1 MQGWER
7 KKGKE
12 EIGSMH
18 LRPLASAAILLTL
31 TTLPAFAGGANEYH
45 IRTVDKVP
53 APQEVQGPIR
63 KLLGER
69 CIQLLDAKD
78 TLLAEVWFRKEVP
91 VKATDAQINN
101 GLTYAEVP
109 ETTVFGVIRFPKQIT
124 DYRKQK
130 IPAGVYTLR
139 LANQPMDGDHM
150 GTAPYSEFLL
160 LSPAADDKTPDTM
173 EAKKLQE
180 MSGKTTGGHP
190 GVLLLFPGKG
200 AEATPK
206 LEKKE
211 ENHWVLLVL
220 LDAKAGNKKAVLPV
234 GLTLIGVS
242 SSA

>member
-1 MQGWER
+1 MR
-7 KKGKE
+7 
-12 EIGSMH
+12 
-18 LRPLASAAILLTL
+18 LRVLSGTAALLAL
-31 TTLPAFAGGANEYH
+31 TTLPLFAAEKDYSVK
-45 IRTVDKVP
+45 TVDKAP
-53 APQEVQGPIR
+53 APKEVQEPIR

-69 CIQLLDAKD
+69 CVQLCDAKGD
-78 TLLAEVWFRKEVP
+78 VLAEVWLRKDLP
-91 VKATDAQINN
+91 VKATEAQIKN
-101 GLTYAEVP
+101 GLTYSEVAQS
-109 ETTVFGVIRFPKQIT
+109 TVFGAIRFPKQFV

-139 LANQPMDGDHM
+139 LAIQPMDGDHM

-160 LSPAADDKTPDTM
+160 LSPAAEDKTPATM

-180 MSGKTTGGHP
+180 MSGKTTGDHP

-200 AEATPK
+200 AAATPK

-211 ENHWVLLVL
+211 ENHWVLLLL
-220 LDAKAGNKKAVLPV
+220 LDAKASDKKATLPV

>member
-1 MQGWER
+1 MR
-7 KKGKE
+7 
-12 EIGSMH
+12 
-18 LRPLASAAILLTL
+18 LRPLAGAAVLIALITLLV
-31 TTLPAFAGGANEYH
+31 FVAGRSHAERGNEYR
-45 IRTVDKVP
+45 IKTVDKTA
-53 APQEVQGPIR
+53 APKEVQEPIR

-69 CIQLLDAKD
+69 CVQLLDAKGD
-78 TLLAEVWFRKEVP
+78 LLAEVWFRQDVP
-91 VKATDAQINN
+91 VNATEAQIKN
-101 GLTYAEVP
+101 GLTYAEVQ
-109 ETTVFGVIRFPKQIT
+109 ESTVFGAIRFPKQIT

-160 LSPAADDKTPDTM
+160 LSPAADDKTPNSM

-200 AEATPK
+200 AAEMPK

-211 ENHWVLLVL
+211 ENHWVLLFL
-220 LDAKAGNKKAVLPV
+220 LDAKSGAKKATLPV
-234 GLTLIGVS
+234 GLTLIGAS

>member
-1 MQGWER
+1 MR
-7 KKGKE
+7 
-12 EIGSMH
+12 
-18 LRPLASAAILLTL
+18 LRALTVSAVLLALTALPLFAAEKAYSLK
-31 TTLPAFAGGANEYH
+31 
-45 IRTVDKVP
+45 TVDKSP
-53 APQEVQGPIR
+53 APKEVQEPIR

-69 CIQLLDAKD
+69 CVQLLDSKGAPI
-78 TLLAEVWFRKEVP
+78 AEVWLRKDLP
-91 VKATDAQINN
+91 VKASEAQIKN
-101 GLTYAEVP
+101 GLTYMAVP
-109 ETTVFGVIRFPKQIT
+109 ESTVFAVIRFPKQFR

-160 LSPAADDKTPDTM
+160 MSPAAEDKTPATM

-180 MSGKTTGGHP
+180 MSGKTTGDHP

-200 AEATPK
+200 ATAMPK
-206 LEKKE
+206 LEKKP
-211 ENHWVLLVL
+211 ENHWVLLFL
-220 LDAKAGNKKAVLPV
+220 LDAKAGDKKATLPV

>member
-1 MQGWER
+1 
-7 KKGKE
+7 
-12 EIGSMH
+12 MH
-18 LRPLASAAILLTL
+18 LRLL
-31 TTLPAFAGGANEYH
+31 GGAAFLLALIYLPDFAAVHSHAEGGNEYQ
-45 IRTVDKVP
+45 IKTMDKSP
-53 APQEVQGPIR
+53 APKEVQEPIR

-69 CIQLLDAKD
+69 CVQLVDAKND
-78 TLLAEVWFRKEVP
+78 LLAEVWFRKDVP
-91 VKATDAQINN
+91 VKATEAQIAN

-109 ETTVFGVIRFPKQIT
+109 ESTVFAVIRFPKQIT

-150 GTAPYSEFLL
+150 GTAPFSEFLL
-160 LSPAADDKTPDTM
+160 LSPTADDKTPDTM

-190 GVLLLFPGKG
+190 GVMLLFPGKG

-211 ENHWVLLVL
+211 ENHWVLLFL
-220 LDAKAGNKKAVLPV
+220 LDAKAGDKKAVVPV
-234 GLTLIGVS
+234 GLTLVGVS

>member
-1 MQGWER
+1 MR
-7 KKGKE
+7 
-12 EIGSMH
+12 
-18 LRPLASAAILLTL
+18 LRILAGAAVLFALTA
-31 TTLPAFAGGANEYH
+31 LPVFAAENAYSVK
-45 IRTVDKVP
+45 TVDKTP
-53 APQEVQGPIR
+53 APKEVQEPIR

-69 CIQLLDAKD
+69 CVQLLGAKD
-78 TLLAEVWFRKEVP
+78 DLLAEVWFRKDVP
-91 VKATDAQINN
+91 VKATEAQISN
-101 GLTYAEVP
+101 GLTYAEVA
-109 ETTVFGVIRFPKQIT
+109 ESTVFGVIRFPKQIT

-130 IPAGVYTLR
+130 VPAGVYTLR

-160 LSPAADDKTPDTM
+160 LSPAADDKKPDTM

-180 MSGKTTGGHP
+180 MSGKTTNGHP

-200 AEATPK
+200 AETAPK

-211 ENHWVLLVL
+211 ENHWVLLFL
-220 LDAKAGNKKAVLPV
+220 LNAKAGDKKAVLPV

>member
-1 MQGWER
+1 
-7 KKGKE
+7 
-12 EIGSMH
+12 MH
-18 LRPLASAAILLTL
+18 VRLL
-31 TTLPAFAGGANEYH
+31 GGAAFLLALISLPDFAAVYSRAEGGNEYQ
-45 IRTVDKVP
+45 IKTVDKSP
-53 APQEVQGPIR
+53 APKEVQEPIR
-63 KLLGER
+63 KLLGDH
-69 CIQLLDAKD
+69 CVQLLDAKND
-78 TLLAEVWFRKEVP
+78 LLAEVWFRKDVP
-91 VKATDAQINN
+91 VKATDAQIAN

-109 ETTVFGVIRFPKQIT
+109 EATVFAVIRFPKQIT

-160 LSPAADDKTPDTM
+160 LSPTADDKTPETM

-190 GVLLLFPGKG
+190 GVMLLFPGKG

-211 ENHWVLLVL
+211 ENHWVLLFL
-220 LDAKAGNKKAVLPV
+220 LDAKAGDKKAVLPV